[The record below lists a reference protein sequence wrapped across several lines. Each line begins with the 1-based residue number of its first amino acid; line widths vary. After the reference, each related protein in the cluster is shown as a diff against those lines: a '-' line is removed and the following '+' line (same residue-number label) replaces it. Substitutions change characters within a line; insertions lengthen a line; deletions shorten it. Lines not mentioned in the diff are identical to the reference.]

1 MNRPKV
7 VRVEGDSR
15 ADLVAAAKRAREEHT
30 SAASCER
37 VLVVY
42 GARTAHL
49 YIESAPPSPPRRRRF
64 AGSLRQ
70 PEGQLR

>member
-7 VRVEGDSR
+7 VRVEGDSM
-15 ADLVAAAKRAREEHT
+15 ADLVAAAKRAREQHT
-30 SAASCER
+30 SGPSCER

-42 GARTAHL
+42 GTRTAHL
-49 YIESAPPSPPRRRRF
+49 YFETTAASPPRSRRF
-64 AGSLRQ
+64 GGLRH